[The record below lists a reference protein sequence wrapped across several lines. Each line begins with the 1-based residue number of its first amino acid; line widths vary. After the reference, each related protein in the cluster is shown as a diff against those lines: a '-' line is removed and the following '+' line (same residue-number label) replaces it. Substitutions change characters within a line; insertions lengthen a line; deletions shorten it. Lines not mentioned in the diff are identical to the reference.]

1 MLNNLD
7 LQKQNLIEKIQ
18 YVYET
23 DVGDFKRKA
32 TLYLN
37 RFIDQQKEIKLRQKV
52 QNLRN
57 TILYTESSSKNEM
70 ENVES
75 LRLFLIE
82 ELKKM

>member
-18 YVYET
+18 CVYET